1 MDADQ
6 PGERHYRAR
15 IEFIKSR
22 GIERLGLM
30 TAWAWYDDPRR
41 LTFTFARYKFVANML
56 SGLDKVL
63 EVGCGDGFATRV
75 VAQSVGNVTAV
86 DFDPEFIADAN
97 SRRSDAWPIEFRTAN
112 PMEGPIEGEFDA
124 AYALDVLEHV
134 RSEDEHRF
142 IQNMIDPVREHG
154 MAIIGMPSL
163 ESQAYAS
170 PQSREGHVNCKKQN
184 DLKAL
189 MKQYFYNVL
198 AFSMNDEVVH
208 TGFSSMAHY
217 NIVVCCGKRN

>member
-1 MDADQ
+1 
-6 PGERHYRAR
+6 
-15 IEFIKSR
+15 
-22 GIERLGLM
+22 
-30 TAWAWYDDPRR
+30 
-41 LTFTFARYKFVANML
+41 
-56 SGLDKVL
+56 
-63 EVGCGDGFATRV
+63 
-75 VAQSVGNVTAV
+75 
-86 DFDPEFIADAN
+86 
-97 SRRSDAWPIEFRTAN
+97 
-112 PMEGPIEGEFDA
+112 MEGPIEGEFDA

-142 IQNMIDPVREHG
+142 IQNMIAPVREHG

-163 ESQAYAS
+163 ELQAYAS

-208 TGFSSMAHY
+208 TGFSAMAHY